1 MGYTV
6 LACVF
11 GLGLTYP
18 QRIRLGLGDGNFVSG
33 SHLNGIELG
42 SVGGRGFSERPSA
55 FRSAPQQ
62 SSKIVPSRVISTS
75 PVQSHTSHNRQPI
88 VSSSRAVGS
97 AGLGSVVTGIPTG
110 VAGPVRLQATHG
122 IPSTKTTHGI
132 SGKTGGS
139 RQGGERYK
147 DTFFSGNGG
156 TFRRTGSRQD
166 SPRGFA
172 PTRIN
177 NVVGINSQHNVVAAP
192 VVTSV
197 IPQRIHHATHNAAA
211 PAPESHRTTH
221 GAAPAPV
228 QAHHAA
234 HNAVPAPVH
243 TSTKAVAP
251 TQHRAVHN
259 SVEHHASHGN
269 SYGHDEGYGYE
280 QPDPFHFEYGVHDD
294 HYYTDFRESR
304 EGDSYGNIKGEYE
317 VALPDGRIQYVH
329 YDADGQYGGTIMDVE
344 YKGEARHPESYGGYS
359 GGYSG
364 GYHAEHGAAQAPSHH
379 E

>member
-1 MGYTV
+1 MKVYTV

-11 GLGLTYP
+11 GLSLAQS
-18 QRIRLGLGDGNFVSG
+18 QRISLGQHPGNFVSG
-33 SHLNGIELG
+33 SHLKGIELG
-42 SVGGRGFSERPSA
+42 SADGRGPTQ
-55 FRSAPQQ
+55 FRSAPPQQ
-62 SSKIVPSRVISTS
+62 SFKSVPTRVISGSTS
-75 PVQSHTSHNRQPI
+75 PRLSHTSHNRQPI

-97 AGLGSVVTGIPTG
+97 AGLGSVVTGVPTG
-110 VAGPVRLQATHG
+110 VAGPIRLQATHG
-122 IPSTKTTHGI
+122 IPSTKTTHG
-132 SGKTGGS
+132 KNEGS
-139 RQGGERYK
+139 RQGERYK
-147 DTFFSGNGG
+147 DTFFTGG
-156 TFRRTGSRQD
+156 TFRRTGSRQE

-228 QAHHAA
+228 QSHHAA

-243 TSTKAVAP
+243 TSTKAAAP

-364 GYHAEHGAAQAPSHH
+364 GYHAEHGAVQAPSHH